1 MKNNR
6 YFDGNFVIQV
16 TINMCWPS
24 MQSRKMTMISD
35 FIFFYLQ
42 FPSNI
47 YDKNLSYITYI
58 TFDIT
63 ILTLQFQQFASFSL
77 IQLKHF
83 FFKNCLN
90 RLERSIFSPKNLD
103 SLCIFVITFTEN
115 FTSVTTY
122 FMFLS
127 FICKALSFSFVLNFT
142 WNNNALKICM
152 NGERSNQLLMV
163 TLKFN
168 KCIRRW

>member
-63 ILTLQFQQFASFSL
+63 ILTLQFQ
-77 IQLKHF
+77 
-83 FFKNCLN
+83 
-90 RLERSIFSPKNLD
+90 
-103 SLCIFVITFTEN
+103 
-115 FTSVTTY
+115 
-122 FMFLS
+122 
-127 FICKALSFSFVLNFT
+127 
-142 WNNNALKICM
+142 
-152 NGERSNQLLMV
+152 
-163 TLKFN
+163 
-168 KCIRRW
+168 